1 MKFELAQRLNPGL
14 KLVITM
20 PYVTSGDLE
29 LLSLHRIK
37 NRIGG
42 LDVNEQVRRKLVE
55 ELVIANDGYRESSGN
70 NWMCLTPSLLES
82 SVEGVNVFLNRH
94 ARLVASVTKDK
105 RLQDMARK
113 QVKSIY
119 DKMRGWF
126 SQNYDELLYDMSRRI
141 PYPIVRKMRDRFR
154 LWATENIAI
163 FSEPIGDLIKE
174 AAVDEGLNPD
184 DYKEVED
191 LWAELKK
198 RE

>member
-1 MKFELAQRLNPGL
+1 
-14 KLVITM
+14 
-20 PYVTSGDLE
+20 
-29 LLSLHRIK
+29 
-37 NRIGG
+37 
-42 LDVNEQVRRKLVE
+42 
-55 ELVIANDGYRESSGN
+55 
-70 NWMCLTPSLLES
+70 
-82 SVEGVNVFLNRH
+82 
-94 ARLVASVTKDK
+94 
-105 RLQDMARK
+105 
-113 QVKSIY
+113 
-119 DKMRGWF
+119 
-126 SQNYDELLYDMSRRI
+126 I